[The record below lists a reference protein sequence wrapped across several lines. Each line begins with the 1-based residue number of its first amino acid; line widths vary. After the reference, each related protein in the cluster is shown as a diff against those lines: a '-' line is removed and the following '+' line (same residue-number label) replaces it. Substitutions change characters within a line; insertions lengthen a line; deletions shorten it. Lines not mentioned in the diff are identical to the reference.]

1 MRDRSAEL
9 LAPPADF
16 HDLETL
22 VRGRIREMIDE
33 ILAQELEAT
42 LGAGSHERTPH
53 RQGYRHGSRPARKLL
68 TSFGP
73 AEVELPRGRIK
84 TETGTKEFDSQIVR
98 RYARRTRRL
107 DAALI
112 TSYLVGTNTRKVKLA
127 LRPLVEGTGMSR
139 SAVSRLV
146 KRLQGLFESWRGRDL
161 SSESYVILILD
172 AIRVPVR
179 LARRVVKVP
188 VQAVVGV
195 KESGEKE
202 LLELRL
208 APSESRQAWAGVIEG
223 LGRRNLAAPLL
234 VMLDGNAGLIGS
246 VREAWPGTRLQRC
259 TKHKLENLLA
269 KAPKHSHAELKRDY
283 GAITHAENREQAE
296 KAYEALCRKWQKL
309 VPEVVTSLQ
318 EAGAEL
324 LTFYDFPCEM
334 WKSLRTTNLIER
346 VNEEFRR
353 RIKTQGSFPT
363 EAAALTL
370 LFGLIAA
377 GAIRLRKIDGY
388 PKLAEVVAGA
398 QRKSA

>member
-1 MRDRSAEL
+1 MS
-9 LAPPADF
+9 
-16 HDLETL
+16 
-22 VRGRIREMIDE
+22 IRAMWK
-33 ILAQELEAT
+33 
-42 LGAGSHERTPH
+42 G
-53 RQGYRHGSRPARKLL
+53 
-68 TSFGP
+68 
-73 AEVELPRGRIK
+73 
-84 TETGTKEFDSQIVR
+84 
-98 RYARRTRRL
+98 
-107 DAALI
+107 
-112 TSYLVGTNTRKVKLA
+112 
-127 LRPLVEGTGMSR
+127 
-139 SAVSRLV
+139 
-146 KRLQGLFESWRGRDL
+146 
-161 SSESYVILILD
+161 VIHFD